1 MTNIKKATANYEAW
15 LGARTVLVEQDLD
28 SKHAL
33 MASGAF
39 PFLRGT
45 FYRWAQVWPDVCKDL
60 ARAPA
65 VLAVGDLHVEN
76 FGTWRDTEGR
86 LVWGVNDFDEAYPMA
101 YTNDLVRLA
110 VSARLAIAA
119 DHLHMTAADACE
131 AILAGYADSLKAGG
145 GAFVL
150 AETHAWL
157 HQIAQGALIDPKT
170 FWDKMDAL
178 PTLKEGIPASAR
190 EAMESLLPDEGLS
203 YRVAR
208 RTAGVGSLGH
218 ERFVALAEWCG
229 GHVAREAKAL
239 TPSSV
244 VWARGDS
251 GPIEVFYQALVTRA
265 KRACDPYVQLR
276 GQWIVRRLAPDC
288 ARIELSSLPQT
299 ASEARLLHAMGW
311 ETANIHLGSESAI
324 KAVRQDLKARSKGWL
339 ASATED
345 MAAAVQ
351 RDWQEWAKK

>member
-1 MTNIKKATANYEAW
+1 MINIKKATANYEAW
-15 LGARTVLVEQDLD
+15 LGARTVLVEQDLAE
-28 SKHAL
+28 KHKL

-60 ARAPA
+60 AKAPT

-86 LVWGVNDFDEAYPMA
+86 LAWGVNDFDEAYPMA
-101 YTNDLVRLA
+101 YANDLVRLA
-110 VSARLAIAA
+110 VSAHLAIAA
-119 DHLHMTAADACE
+119 DHLHMTDAEACE
-131 AILAGYADSLKAGG
+131 AILAGYTDGLKAGG

-150 AETHAWL
+150 AEDHAWL
-157 HQIAQGALIDPKT
+157 RQIAEGARVDPKT

-178 PTLKEGIPASAR
+178 PTVKDGVPASAQ
-190 EAMESLLPDEGLS
+190 EAMESLLPDEELE
-203 YRVAR
+203 YKAAR
-208 RTAGVGSLGH
+208 RTAGIGSLGH
-218 ERFVALAEWCG
+218 ERYVARASWCG

-288 ARIELSSLPQT
+288 ARIELSSLPQ
-299 ASEARLLHAMGW
+299 ASDEARLLHAMGW
-311 ETANIHLGSESAI
+311 ETANIHLGSKEAI
-324 KAVRQDLKARSKGWL
+324 KAVRADLKARPGKWL
-339 ASATED
+339 ASAT
-345 MAAAVQ
+345 AAMTEAVQ
-351 RDWQEWAKK
+351 QDFQEWAKK